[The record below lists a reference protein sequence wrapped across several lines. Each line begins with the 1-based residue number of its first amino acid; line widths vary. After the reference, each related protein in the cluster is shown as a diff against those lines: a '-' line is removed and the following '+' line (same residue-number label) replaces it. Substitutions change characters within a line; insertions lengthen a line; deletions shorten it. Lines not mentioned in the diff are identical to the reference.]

1 MDYVLRNELIYT
13 IVFYCEPLK
22 KLDKKSKQKGQRKRK
37 KTKSI
42 MTHNFSSLVFL
53 LFLFVASSYAIQGA
67 ELDAIC
73 KQSKNPTFCF
83 NLLNSIPGGATDA
96 NLVDLVQY
104 ALDVTRV
111 NLTTTTKLIK
121 RLIRRNPN
129 DIEARDHYTLCLNR
143 IHQGAFDAVKSTEAI
158 LKSREFYI
166 LNSIACG
173 IRTQIDLC
181 IDGESPSDTP
191 YNDTSLLPAY
201 ASVIS
206 EVVEIIVII
215 SNLLDK

>member
-1 MDYVLRNELIYT
+1 MILKFHDDPTVNGFEIVVFLRL
-13 IVFYCEPLK
+13 VWWAA
-22 KLDKKSKQKGQRKRK
+22 GKRK
-37 KTKSI
+37 
-42 MTHNFSSLVFL
+42 
-53 LFLFVASSYAIQGA
+53 GA